1 MSAAVAP
8 PAETSE
14 LERALVVAI
23 GLAHAAEDL
32 ALQLD
37 LPSLDPLDLP
47 PVVGT
52 EADQAR
58 LRSIPPLYLASE
70 LEAAQLLPAAEAFA
84 GIFASGG
91 IQADVGPAADRVIA
105 FWRGRHDRFA
115 PEERRAFFARL
126 FGGPG
131 PALAGHGSVNDAF
144 EGLLVDVAQA
154 VAELQP
160 QRGFPPLPAAELTLR
175 AAASE
180 LAANL
185 ATRTAGIPEPTAR
198 TILVAIAEALALF
211 KEPAVQAALG
221 TRSPW
226 AAVRAAA
233 QRYLQVEPWVEAHVR
248 RGKGG
253 MVVLAWLAEA
263 VTTLDTSRP
272 LAQPDALTIAAAAD
286 WLEASLALQR
296 RAAAAAA

>member
-1 MSAAVAP
+1 VSAALATP
-8 PAETSE
+8 PETSQ
-14 LERALVVAI
+14 LERALVVGI

-37 LPSLDPLDLP
+37 LPSLDPIDLP

-52 EADQAR
+52 EADQTR

-84 GIFASGG
+84 GIFVSGG
-91 IQADVGPAADRVIA
+91 IGADVGPAADRVVA

-131 PALAGHGSVNDAF
+131 PVLAGHGSANDAF
-144 EGLLVDVAQA
+144 EGLLLEVAQA
-154 VAELQP
+154 LAELQP
-160 QRGFPPLPAAELTLR
+160 QPGLQPLPAAELTLR

-180 LAANL
+180 LAENL
-185 ATRTAGIPEPTAR
+185 ASRTSGIPAPTAR
-198 TILVAIAEALALF
+198 TILQAIAEALALF
-211 KEPAVQAALG
+211 KEPAIQAALG

-226 AAVRAAA
+226 AAVHAAA
-233 QRYLQVEPWVEAHVR
+233 QRYRQVEPWIEEHVR

-272 LAQPDALTIAAAAD
+272 LAQPDALTFAAAVD
-286 WLEASLALQR
+286 WLQGSLALQQR
-296 RAAAAAA
+296 TPAVAA